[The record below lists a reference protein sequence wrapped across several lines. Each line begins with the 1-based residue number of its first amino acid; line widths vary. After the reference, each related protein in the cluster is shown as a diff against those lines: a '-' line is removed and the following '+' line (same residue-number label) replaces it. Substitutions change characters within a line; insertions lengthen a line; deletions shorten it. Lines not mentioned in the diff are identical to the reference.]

1 MLTVGV
7 ALCVLLIVLAVG
19 VELVGRRLE
28 LGRFERLTNL
38 GLGGLR
44 ALFELRTRG
53 IQAFLFGATRAL
65 FAKLFGVAPLDAWSP
80 ATWLLCFVGYDL
92 LFYWA
97 HRASHRPGW
106 LWAIH
111 AVHHQSTRFE
121 VTVGLRASLLNSA
134 ALLPFFLPLAAFGV
148 PTEVYAGVA
157 ITHFLAMAW
166 LHTDAIKPARWVDLV
181 LNTPPLHHVH
191 HSRDARQRDKNFG
204 GVLILWDRLF
214 GTYAA
219 RERVLATGVDGRAR
233 APGIIAAQLLPA
245 LELWSR
251 ARRR

>member
-1 MLTVGV
+1 MLTAGIV
-7 ALCVLLIVLAVG
+7 LCVSLIVLAVG
-19 VELVGRRLE
+19 IELIGRRLE
-28 LGRFERLTNL
+28 LGRFDRLTNL

-53 IQAFLFGATRAL
+53 VQAFLFEGTRAL
-65 FAKLFGVAPLDAWSP
+65 FASLLGVAPLDASSP
-80 ATWLLCFVGYDL
+80 ATWLLCFVGYDF

-97 HRASHRPGW
+97 HRASHRPGG

-121 VTVGLRASLLNSA
+121 FTVGLRASLLNSA
-134 ALLPFFLPLAAFGV
+134 ALLPFFLPLAALGA
-148 PTEVYAGVA
+148 PIQVYAGVA

-166 LHTDAIKPARWVDLV
+166 LHTDAIKPPRWLELF

-191 HSRDARQRDKNFG
+191 HSRDARQRDANFG
-204 GVLILWDRLF
+204 GVFIVWDRLF
-214 GTYAA
+214 GTFVA

-233 APGIIAAQLLPA
+233 APGSIGAQLLPA